1 MEEKDSANTDKY
13 FKTWCR
19 WSQKTVEDWYEWE
32 VLTDVWQKWSIEWPS
47 PWFLILLL
55 CCRMESEW
63 KRIHPQNL
71 SNAKFIHEFYL
82 ANLTSQNSQKVIV
95 LYLRKRRLRILQS
108 FTGLIGRSKVGHI
121 LKWLDGESIWAAIED
136 IAKSGQNFHF
146 TFYWWFNQNF
156 LQILCRAIFDS
167 IVAFYFISIH
177 LHKLQ
182 SHFSKVPAICRCSLN
197 GVKFISLTQIYE
209 KNTLRLFF
217 FSFFGV
223 TRQFNVSDLPPVE
236 WWLLFCHGLVKKIK
250 QQKWPWRTV

>member
-1 MEEKDSANTDKY
+1 MSEECFLSVSADDRTSSRHQRGDSTGISPHCVSGENHEGNYYFLKPDKEEKDFSTTDKY

-32 VLTDVWQKWSIEWPS
+32 VLTDVWLKWPIEWPS

-55 CCRMESEW
+55 GCRMESEW

-71 SNAKFIHEFYL
+71 SNGKFIHEFYL

-95 LYLRKRRLRILQS
+95 LYLRKKLYILQS

-121 LKWLDGESIWAAIED
+121 LKWFDGKSMWTAIED
-136 IAKSGQNFHF
+136 IAKRGKNFPF

-182 SHFSKVPAICRCSLN
+182 SHFWLIW
-197 GVKFISLTQIYE
+197 FD
-209 KNTLRLFF
+209 
-217 FSFFGV
+217 SFC
-223 TRQFNVSDLPPVE
+223 NI
-236 WWLLFCHGLVKKIK
+236 LLE
-250 QQKWPWRTV
+250 